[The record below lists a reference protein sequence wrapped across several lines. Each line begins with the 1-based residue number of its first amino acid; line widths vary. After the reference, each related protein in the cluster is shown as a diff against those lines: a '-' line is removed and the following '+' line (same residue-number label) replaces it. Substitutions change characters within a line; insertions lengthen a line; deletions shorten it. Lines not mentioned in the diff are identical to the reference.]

1 MKKNIILL
9 LLCIAGLLQACT
21 KYDAYKKYLASG
33 PMVYPGKAD
42 SLQARTGRY
51 RLMLSWLLIS
61 DPNITRAKVYWNDRE
76 DSLDIPI
83 KRGSGIDTIK
93 VIIDKLQ
100 EQTYT
105 FDVFTYDKEGNQ
117 SVPSSVSGRVLG
129 TNYEAT
135 LINWKVGQ
143 SLISPS
149 VSPYSAASVDWNSFY
164 LDGLLGTS
172 VSYTDADGADRTV
185 VVPSDTT
192 GQSSSVHS
200 TFDKFVPGSS
210 FSYSTMY
217 LPDATAIDT
226 FYAAAERDTPQVANA
241 YAGSYHAVGTRYN
254 FNADGTA
261 SGQVA
266 IDDTRILTTV
276 SSDKCSINTIANLGT
291 YNGTLFYV
299 QINPDNTLTF
309 SGLLQ
314 NNPLSPIMNEPGATS
329 TYDPA
334 THTFNVHY
342 MYVNTNG
349 SYRFMD
355 EIWSPN

>member
-1 MKKNIILL
+1 MKQNIILL
-9 LLCIAGLLQACT
+9 LFCLGGLLQACT

-33 PMVYPGKAD
+33 PIVYPGKAD

-51 RLMLSWLLIS
+51 RVMLSWLLIS
-61 DPNITRAKVYWNDRE
+61 DPNITGAKVYWNDRQ

-83 KRGSGIDTIK
+83 KRRSGVDTIN
-93 VIIDKLQ
+93 VIVDKLL
-100 EQTYT
+100 EQTYS
-105 FDVFTYDKEGNQ
+105 FDVITYDKEGNQ
-117 SVPSSVSGRVLG
+117 SIPATVSGRVLG

-135 LINWKVGQ
+135 LTNWKVAN
-143 SLISPS
+143 SLVSPAI
-149 VSPYSAASVDWNSFY
+149 SPYSSASVEWNSFY
-164 LDGLLGTS
+164 LDGLLGTR
-172 VSYTDADGADRTV
+172 VSYTDADGLDRTV
-185 VVPSDTT
+185 LVPSDPT
-192 GQSSSVHS
+192 GQSSSI
-200 TFDKFVPGSS
+200 TDTLDRFVPGSS

-226 FYAAAERDTPQVANA
+226 FYAAPGKDTPMVANA

-254 FNADGTA
+254 FNADGSA
-261 SGQVA
+261 AGQAAV
-266 IDDTRILTTV
+266 DDTRVLTTL
-276 SSDKCSINTIANLGT
+276 SSDKCSINTIANLGS

-299 QINPDNTLTF
+299 QVNPDNTLTF

-314 NNPLSPIMNEPGATS
+314 NDPSSPIMNEPGTTS

-355 EIWSPN
+355 EVWSPN